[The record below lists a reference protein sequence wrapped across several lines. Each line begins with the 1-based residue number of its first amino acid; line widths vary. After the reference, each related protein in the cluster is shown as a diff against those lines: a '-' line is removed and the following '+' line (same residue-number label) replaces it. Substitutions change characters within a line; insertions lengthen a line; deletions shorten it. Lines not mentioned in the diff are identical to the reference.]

1 MKIKKTDKIFVS
13 GHTGL
18 VGSAIIRELK
28 KKGYKKIITATRKKL
43 DLIDQKKVFNFLK
56 KKKPKFVFIAAAKV
70 GGIHYNNT
78 KRANFIYE
86 NLMIEANLIHGC
98 YINNIKNLILL
109 GSSCVYPRN
118 AKQPIKEEY
127 LLSGSLEKTNEPY
140 AVSKIAGIKMCE
152 NYNRQY
158 KTNFK
163 CLMPTNTFGPYDT
176 YDSQKSHFIPG
187 IILKVLNAKKK
198 KLNRLM
204 IWGNGKVKRE
214 VIFVDDLA
222 KALVYFMNKS
232 FKGTMINIGSN
243 IEHTIKE
250 YVMMICKKMNYKGK
264 LFFDKSKPSG
274 TPRKKLNLQKA
285 KKLNWQA
292 KTTFNEGLA
301 ITLESFLNGEI
312 RK

>member
-1 MKIKKTDKIFVS
+1 MKINKTDKIFVS

-18 VGSAIIRELK
+18 VGSGIIRELK

-43 DLIDQKKVFNFLK
+43 DLVDQKKVFNFLK

-70 GGIHYNNT
+70 GGIHYNDT
-78 KRANFIYE
+78 KRADFIYE

-109 GSSCVYPRN
+109 GSSCVYPRD
-118 AKQPIKEEY
+118 AKQPIKEKY
-127 LLSGSLEKTNEPY
+127 LLSGYLEKTNEPY
-140 AVSKIAGIKMCE
+140 AVAKIAGIKMCE

-163 CLMPTNTFGPYDT
+163 CLMPTNTYGPYDT
-176 YDSQKSHFIPG
+176 YDSQKSHFIPA

-198 KLNRLM
+198 NLKKLM

-232 FKGTMINIGSN
+232 FKGTIINIGSN

-264 LFFDKSKPSG
+264 LFFDESKPSG

-292 KTTFNEGLA
+292 KTTFNEGL
-301 ITLESFLNGEI
+301 TLTLKSLLNGEI